1 MIVPSSES
9 MLYETRSKLLVF
21 VFPLCYLVF
30 RSHFYALCHSHGT
43 ICHVLHQLDSFSR
56 EYFSFSAHP
65 SCCWYLGHCANC
77 LKYANC
83 FIEGYG
89 GMSRTNGG
97 DGSRWVRVANFLRWV
112 VFPIWFCRRRLLWC
126 FKKRFVRER
135 KPRWITISI
144 REVLLFR
151 PFLKCSAFN
160 ESKDMGLLKGY
171 EEDRKKEVNELEV
184 LLKTQV
190 DDLGMVWKRSE
201 GCGR

>member
-30 RSHFYALCHSHGT
+30 RSHFYALCHPHGT
-43 ICHVLHQLDSFSR
+43 IYHILHQLDSFSR
-56 EYFSFSAHP
+56 EHFSFSAHP
-65 SCCWYLGHCANC
+65 SCCWYLNHGVNC
-77 LKYANC
+77 LKYADC
-83 FIEGYG
+83 FIEGNG
-89 GMSRTNGG
+89 GMSGTNGG
-97 DGSRWVRVANFLRWV
+97 DGSRWVRVANFLRLV
-112 VFPIWFCRRRLLWC
+112 MLRIWFIRRRLLWC
-126 FKKRFVRER
+126 FKKRYVREK

-144 REVLLFR
+144 REVLLFQ
-151 PFLKCSAFN
+151 PFPNLSAFN

-184 LLKTQV
+184 LLSMKV
-190 DDLGMVWKRSE
+190 DYPGMVWRRSE